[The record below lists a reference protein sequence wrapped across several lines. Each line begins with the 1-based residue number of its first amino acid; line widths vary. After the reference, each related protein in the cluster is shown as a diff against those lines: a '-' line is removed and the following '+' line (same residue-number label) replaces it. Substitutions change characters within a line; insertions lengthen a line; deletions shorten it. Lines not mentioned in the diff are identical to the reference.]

1 MQQYV
6 LSKKSK
12 ITWISGMLIIIG
24 FFSHFVLNNVGVSEG
39 ALIMASILG
48 VTPIAIQAVQALK
61 VKVVSIDVLVTIA
74 VIGAFLIQNYE
85 ESAIVTFLFLF
96 GHFLEQRTLNQT
108 RSAIKELT
116 EMAPESA
123 LRQMEDGAFEE
134 VEVEAVDEG
143 DILLVKTGAKVPVDG
158 TVLSGEGHINE
169 ASITGES
176 VPVNKMADA
185 EVYAGTILENGTLQI
200 RADRVGEDTTFGKII
215 ELVEEAQDSKS
226 EAERFIDRFSK
237 YYTPAVL
244 VLSFAVWLFS
254 QDIELAITILVLGCP
269 GALVIGV
276 PVSNVAGIGNGAR
289 NGVLLKGSEV
299 IHDFSRVD
307 TIVFDKTGT
316 LTQGNPAVAE
326 MEFYDGQAE
335 EVLGYLASVER
346 ESDHPL
352 AKAVLQ
358 EIGETTFSI
367 VEDTKVVKGGGI
379 TAQVNGHRVAVG
391 NAALMEQEHVLM
403 DQKAQADIRRFEQ
416 NGNSLVLTAVDGKLK
431 ILMGI
436 RDQVRIGVKKDL
448 EELKQLGVK
457 NLIVL
462 SGDNQGTVDVVAREL
477 ELTEVH
483 GNMLPEDKAAYIAEL
498 QQQGQIVAF
507 VGDGVNDSPS
517 LALADIGI
525 AMGNGTDVAIETSDV
540 VLMNSDFSRLP
551 HALGLTK
558 ATARNMK
565 QNIIIAVGVVAVL
578 MASVFFSEW
587 MNMSIGMLVH
597 EGSILVVIF
606 NGMRL
611 LRYQLNGN
619 KKRSDYTTSSSNEV
633 AKLPLRTL

>member
-1 MQQYV
+1 MQRYI
-6 LSKKSK
+6 LSKKNS
-12 ITWISGMLIIIG
+12 ITLVSAILIALAFFGRFSLDNMAIFNWSLII
-24 FFSHFVLNNVGVSEG
+24 
-39 ALIMASILG
+39 ASILG
-48 VTPIAIQAVQALK
+48 VAPIAIQAYQALK

-74 VIGAFLIQNYE
+74 VIGAVLIQNYE

-96 GHFLEQRTLNQT
+96 GSYLEQRTLNKT

-116 EMAPESA
+116 ELAPESA
-123 LRQMEDGAFEE
+123 LKQMENGEFEE
-134 VEVEAVDEG
+134 VDVNDVDEG

-158 TVLSGEGHINE
+158 TVLTGEGHINE

-176 VPVNKMADA
+176 LPVSKKVDS
-185 EVYAGTILENGTLQI
+185 EVFAGSILENGTIQI
-200 RADRVGEDTTFGKII
+200 RADRVGEDTTFGRII

-244 VLSFAVWLFS
+244 VLGFIVWFFS
-254 QDIELAITILVLGCP
+254 KDIELAITILVLGCP

-299 IHDFSRVD
+299 INDFSRVD

-316 LTQGNPAVAE
+316 LTVGNPEVAE
-326 MEFYDGQAE
+326 KEFYGKNTE

-358 EIGETTFSI
+358 DIGETTFST
-367 VEDTKVVKGGGI
+367 VEETEVVKGGGI
-379 TAQVNGHRVAVG
+379 VAKIGVHRIAVG
-391 NAALMEQEHVLM
+391 NVALMEKENVKLSE
-403 DQKAQADIRRFEQ
+403 KAKKDVERFEK
-416 NGNSLVLTAVDGKLK
+416 NGNSLVLTAVDRELNV
-431 ILMGI
+431 LMGI
-436 RDQVRIGVKKDL
+436 RDQVRPGVKKDL
-448 EELKQLGVK
+448 QKLKKLGVK
-457 NLIVL
+457 NLVVL
-462 SGDNQGTVDVVAREL
+462 SGDNQGTVDLVAREL
-477 ELTEVH
+477 GLTEAH
-483 GNMLPEDKAAYIAEL
+483 GHMLPEGKSAYIEKMQAE
-498 QQQGQIVAF
+498 GGIIAF

-525 AMGNGTDVAIETSDV
+525 AMGSGTDVAIETSDV

-558 ATARNMK
+558 STSRNMK
-565 QNIIIAVGVVAVL
+565 QNIAIAVGVVL
-578 MASVFFSEW
+578 ILLASLLFSEW

-597 EGSILVVIF
+597 EASILVVIL

-611 LRYQLNGN
+611 LRY
-619 KKRSDYTTSSSNEV
+619 R
-633 AKLPLRTL
+633 LRG